1 MTKASRLSWSIVAMV
16 AFAAINLLAIYYA
29 ATTHPIDGLS
39 DTRLDFAI
47 SNLDWLTMLVLAL
60 GIYRLTDIVVF
71 EKVCEPFRMLFT
83 DMGPDNSRRA
93 STKGLKGFLA
103 QLFGCNSCT
112 GVWMAMA
119 VVYLFVFFP
128 QPTFIF
134 MVIIALTGFERF
146 FSKIYNFLERK

>member
-1 MTKASRLSWSIVAMV
+1 MI
-16 AFAAINLLAIYYA
+16 AFAAVNIIAIYYA
-29 ATTHPIDGLS
+29 ATTNPIVGLS

-47 SNLDWLTMLVLAL
+47 SNLDWLTMLILAL
-60 GIYRLTDIVVF
+60 GIYRLTDIIVF
-71 EKVCEPFRMLFT
+71 EKVCEPFRLLFT
-83 DMGPDNSRRA
+83 EHGPDNGRRMA
-93 STKGLKGFLA
+93 TKGLKGFLA

-112 GVWMAMA
+112 GVWVAMT
-119 VVYLFVFFP
+119 VVYLFVFLP